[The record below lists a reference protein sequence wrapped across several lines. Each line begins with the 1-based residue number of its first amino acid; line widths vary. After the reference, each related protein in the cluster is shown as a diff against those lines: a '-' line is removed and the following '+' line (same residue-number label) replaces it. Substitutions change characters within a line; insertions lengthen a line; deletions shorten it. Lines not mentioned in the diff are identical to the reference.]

1 MSLPTHPLAL
11 NWALFFQLSIGWGC
25 RGGVLAL
32 IDPRNI
38 KTVTKGT
45 RRFLQ
50 YNTVA
55 DKNHQGKIS
64 DCHFPPDLLIM
75 ENKEDLD
82 RCPVYLFD
90 RMMSLRPER
99 APEDRLFLKPLAI
112 GRTATCWYAS
122 SVVGEQTVRKYAS
135 SICEAAGIPK
145 RTNQFGR
152 RTLITRMH
160 ASGIPLDDICQFT
173 GHGNVVSLKSYLGI
187 TDERLAEKVKAVQRL
202 EMRPVQVERVTKR
215 RKTTKKTMEDS
226 VEEEEEEETITLS
239 QQVRLM
245 PQTASLPSG
254 SVFNNCTFTF
264 NITRN

>member
-1 MSLPTHPLAL
+1 ML
-11 NWALFFQLSIGWGC
+11 
-25 RGGVLAL
+25 V
-32 IDPRNI
+32 
-38 KTVTKGT
+38 
-45 RRFLQ
+45 RFECCWR
-50 YNTVA
+50 TDSKEVR
-55 DKNHQGKIS
+55 
-64 DCHFPPDLLIM
+64 FP
-75 ENKEDLD
+75 
-82 RCPVYLFD
+82 
-90 RMMSLRPER
+90 
-99 APEDRLFLKPLAI
+99 
-112 GRTATCWYAS
+112 
-122 SVVGEQTVRKYAS
+122 
-135 SICEAAGIPK
+135 CEAAGIPK

-152 RTLITRMH
+152 RTLKTRMH